1 MAADVMLQV
10 FDTDNNS
17 IFLDI
22 YEADSIKLNYQFS
35 KITTFENTGTYSWTF
50 RAPMT
55 KKNATFFG
63 AIDNVNAQLTWFD
76 FRKKTKALLMV
87 DTLPIARGNIKLGK
101 TYQRN
106 NNGKMFT
113 EFDIEFSGEVADL
126 AKELGDKKLSDL
138 DYTELEYEVNAATL
152 DDGANSLRW
161 TLTDRGQKWSEDG
174 TTGTRRIFN
183 TGAPIFPN
191 ELTPIVCAQW
201 IWDKIF
207 TEAGFTYTA
216 TFLDGIINDYFVPY
230 ISAQQIQLGNLLEQH
245 LVIAGFEDGYSVASG
260 VSILPLEEL
269 QDTDGD
275 FIGNHFVAPL
285 SGTYTFRV
293 GAIVKHTE
301 TGASYASSLTLMK
314 TTTGIPYIT
323 TSGLLAQL
331 VFTMTDTYQDV
342 GGELTINLLA
352 GDLVYVQKNITS
364 SLSGTVEF
372 NRCEVLRTT
381 AIGPVLENFIFY
393 GALNAP
399 DMKQVDFVR
408 SIVKMHNL
416 CFIPSSTTERSFQ
429 IEPLASYI
437 GSGTDYDYTNK
448 IDTTKDIVIYPTT
461 DEQANKSIWTYKA
474 GGEALS
480 QIYTNAGRTFGE
492 YKLENTGNDFATSE
506 VKVELQF
513 CSTPCNE
520 VPSTAI
526 PIPKFTDMNGVFVLP
541 GARIMFIGGLT
552 EIALWADSGTNMVQI
567 PIISNYSNLAA
578 TIGDYDL
585 NFAPESPSQFIVA
598 SPYANLYNLYWRKY
612 YEELYSPQS
621 RVMEAYVKLNVSDV
635 ATLQFSDKIW
645 IQDSWWRLLEINNYI
660 VGDTQP
666 TLCKF
671 ARIVNSAPIC
681 SLTPASRNGNG
692 TINWVNAAD
701 ESVDGNQTCCELFG
715 YSWNSTTNECYAFPQ
730 NIVRQ

>member
-138 DYTELEYEVNAATL
+138 DYTSLEYSITSDTINDNA
-152 DDGANSLRW
+152 NVIWSIS
-161 TLTDRGQKWSEDG
+161 DRGQKWSEAG
-174 TTGTRRIFN
+174 TTGTRRLFDTDN
-183 TGAPIFPN
+183 PVYPN
-191 ELTPIVCAQW
+191 ELMPAVNAQW
-201 IWDKIF
+201 IFKKIF
-207 TEAGFTYTA
+207 EEAGFNYTGSY
-216 TFLDGIINDYFVPY
+216 LDGIINDYHIPY
-230 ISAQQIQLGNLLEQH
+230 VNSSLIQLGNLLEDH
-245 LVIAGFEDGYSVASG
+245 LVQVGLEDGYTFG
-260 VSILPLEEL
+260 NTIEL
-269 QDTDGD
+269 LDTDEFQDTGGD
-275 FIGNHFVAPL
+275 WTGTHFIAPI
-285 SGTYTFRV
+285 SGTYQFRISFRCKLNYFYGGPSV
-293 GAIVKHTE
+293 VRVALLKSTDLDDLWSVPAAGGT
-301 TGASYASSLTLMK
+301 
-314 TTTGIPYIT
+314 IT
-323 TSGLLAQL
+323 SN
-331 VFTMTDTYQDV
+331 VYQDYSTIV
-342 GGELTINLLA
+342 QFNMEIGDEIYIRLKAEVPTGLTCSF
-352 GDLVYVQKNITS
+352 D
-364 SLSGTVEF
+364 
-372 NRCEVLRTT
+372 RCVILETIG
-381 AIGPVLENFIFY
+381 IGPVLDGFTFY

-408 SIVKMHNL
+408 SILKMHNL

-429 IEPLASYI
+429 IEPLATYI
-437 GSGTDYDYTNK
+437 GSGADYDYTNK

-492 YKLENTGNDFATSE
+492 YKLDNTGNDFATSE
-506 VKVELQF
+506 IKVELQF

-520 VPSTAI
+520 VPNTSL
-526 PIPKFTDMNGVFVLP
+526 PIPKFIDLNGAFNLP
-541 GARIMFIGGLT
+541 GPRILFVGGNVD
-552 EIALWADSGTNMVQI
+552 IALWSASGTSLVI
-567 PIISNYSNLAA
+567 VPPAA
-578 TIGDYDL
+578 GTDQRSSKSVDF
-585 NFAPESPSQFIVA
+585 NS
-598 SPYANLYNLYWRKY
+598 
-612 YEELYSPQS
+612 
-621 RVMEAYVKLNVSDV
+621 
-635 ATLQFSDKIW
+635 ATL
-645 IQDSWWRLLEINNYI
+645 
-660 VGDTQP
+660 T
-666 TLCKF
+666 T
-671 ARIVNSAPIC
+671 
-681 SLTPASRNGNG
+681 
-692 TINWVNAAD
+692 
-701 ESVDGNQTCCELFG
+701 DG
-715 YSWNSTTNECYAFPQ
+715 PP
-730 NIVRQ
+730 

>member
-1 MAADVMLQV
+1 
-10 FDTDNNS
+10 
-17 IFLDI
+17 
-22 YEADSIKLNYQFS
+22 
-35 KITTFENTGTYSWTF
+35 
-50 RAPMT
+50 MT
-55 KKNATFFG
+55 KKNAQFFG

-76 FRKKTKALLMV
+76 FRKKTKAILSV

-174 TTGTRRIFN
+174 TTGTRRISN
-183 TGAPIFPN
+183 INDPIHPS
-191 ELTPIVCAQW
+191 ELTPIINAQW
-201 IWDKIF
+201 IFQKIF
-207 TEAGFTYTA
+207 SEAGFTYTA

-230 ISAQQIQLGNLLEQH
+230 ISSAALQSGNLLEDH
-245 LVIAGFEDGYSVASG
+245 FISLGFDD
-260 VSILPLEEL
+260 SITFGNSSAFITPTIF
-269 QDTDGD
+269 QDTGGD
-275 FIGNHFVAPL
+275 VPTTHFVAPY
-285 SGTYTFRV
+285 SGTFGFRV
-293 GAIVKHTE
+293 GFTIKRDTFEE
-301 TGASYASSLTLMK
+301 TPPIANLKLCKSLSSSNVWYD
-314 TTTGIPYIT
+314 TTGNEIVVQSPYWT
-323 TSGLLAQL
+323 P
-331 VFTMTDTYQDV
+331 V
-342 GGELTINLLA
+342 GYYIEVYSSFFMFMNA
-352 GDLVYVQKNITS
+352 GDEIYLHLQTSVSAIESTITIDRCVLIES
-364 SLSGTVEF
+364 IFAGSPLSDFT
-372 NRCEVLRTT
+372 
-381 AIGPVLENFIFY
+381 FY

-416 CFIPSSTTERSFQ
+416 CFIPSSITERSFQ
-429 IEPLASYI
+429 IEPLATYI

-448 IDTTKDIVIYPTT
+448 IDTTKDVVIYPTT

-480 QIYTNAGRTFGE
+480 KIYTNAGRTFGE

-520 VPSTAI
+520 ISNTSI
-526 PIPKFTDMNGVFVLP
+526 PIPKFIDASGAFNLP
-541 GARIMFIGGLT
+541 GPRILFIGGSAN
-552 EIALWADSGTNMVQI
+552 IALWASTGNVIVNI

-598 SPYANLYNLYWRKY
+598 SPYANLYNLYWRRY

-701 ESVDGNQTCCELFG
+701 EPTDGNQTCCELFG

-730 NIVRQ
+730 NIVRI

>member
-1 MAADVMLQV
+1 
-10 FDTDNNS
+10 
-17 IFLDI
+17 
-22 YEADSIKLNYQFS
+22 
-35 KITTFENTGTYSWTF
+35 
-50 RAPMT
+50 MT

-152 DDGANSLRW
+152 DEGANSLRW

-174 TTGTRRIFN
+174 TTGTRRIYNVFD
-183 TGAPIFPN
+183 PIYPN

-201 IWDKIF
+201 IWNKIF
-207 TEAGFTYTA
+207 QEAGFTYTA

-230 ISAQQIQLGNLLEQH
+230 INAQQLQLANLLEDH
-245 LVIAGFEDGYSVASG
+245 LVSVGYDDSYTFGNSTSLISPTVF
-260 VSILPLEEL
+260 
-269 QDTDGD
+269 QDTGGD
-275 FIGNHFVAPL
+275 FPSTHFIAPL
-285 SGTYTFRV
+285 SGTYSFRISFRLKNDF
-293 GAIVKHTE
+293 AW
-301 TGASYASSLTLMK
+301 
-314 TTTGIPYIT
+314 TGIPPAVDIT
-323 TSGLLAQL
+323 LLKSTTLTDAWTIANGSSASLSVYSTSQ
-331 VFTMTDTYQDV
+331 TYSDYAADV
-342 GGELTINLLA
+342 SFNMIA
-352 GDLVYVQKNITS
+352 GDEIYLK
-364 SLSGTVEF
+364 LSAIIPTGETCTF
-372 NRCEVLRTT
+372 DRCVIFETT
-381 AIGPVLENFIFY
+381 GVGPVLENFTFY

-416 CFIPSSTTERSFQ
+416 CFIPSSTTERSFE

-437 GSGTDYDYTNK
+437 GSGVDYDYTNK

-520 VPSTAI
+520 VPNTDI
-526 PIPKFTDMNGVFVLP
+526 PIPKFTDMNGAFVLP
-541 GARIMFIGGLT
+541 GPRIMFIGGLRNVA
-552 EIALWADSGTNMVQI
+552 IWSSSGASIVQI

-598 SPYANLYNLYWRKY
+598 SPYANLYNLYWRRY

-701 ESVDGNQTCCELFG
+701 ESVVGNQTCCELFG

-730 NIVRQ
+730 NIVRI